1 MTSGGEERV
10 RIVVNGQGHE
20 IDAGPDVPLLS
31 ILRNDL
37 GLSAAK
43 YGCGIGKCGAC
54 TVLVD
59 GQARR
64 SCMIQA
70 HEVAGQPVTTL
81 EGLPHAGA
89 DASSSIVPLREAFL
103 AEQAAQCG
111 YCIPGILISAVA
123 LLETTPAP
131 TRRQIQDA
139 LADNLCRCGSQP
151 RIIRAVERA
160 ARTIRNESIHIQG
173 GADVRA

>member
-1 MTSGGEERV
+1 V
-10 RIVVNGQGHE
+10 HIIVNGHGHE
-20 IDAGPDVPLLS
+20 IDAGPDASLLQV
-31 ILRNDL
+31 LRNDL
-37 GLSAAK
+37 RFTAAK

-59 GQARR
+59 GQPRR
-64 SCMIQA
+64 SCMIPL
-70 HEVAGQPVTTL
+70 HEAAGTAITTL
-81 EGLPHAGA
+81 EGFAHAEA
-89 DASSSIVPLREAFL
+89 DASHSAIVQLRDAFL

-111 YCIPGILISAVA
+111 YCLSGILISAVA
-123 LLETTPAP
+123 LLDTTPAP

-160 ARTIRNESIHIQG
+160 ARSIERG
-173 GADVRA
+173 NADARS